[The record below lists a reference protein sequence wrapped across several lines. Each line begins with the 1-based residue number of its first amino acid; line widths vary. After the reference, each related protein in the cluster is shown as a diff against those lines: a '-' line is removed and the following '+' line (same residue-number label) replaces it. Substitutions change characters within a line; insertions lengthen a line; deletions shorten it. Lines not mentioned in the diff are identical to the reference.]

1 MKMKLNLLF
10 LSLFALFFMVACDN
24 DDDRHTPDAS
34 VRTAFDAMFPNASRV
49 EWEKKLGYSVAEFK
63 DDGKEKDAWFQTDG
77 TWILTETEIAVK
89 DIPVAITQSI
99 AGSQYVDWRIEDAS
113 YLERKDMESVYVVE
127 VEKGKEEMDLYYSLE
142 GKLLKA
148 VPESGDHPAVPTPLN
163 EKVLETVN
171 AKYPG
176 AKILEIDVKFNYI
189 EVDLMKEGLYF
200 EMILDKDYNWVE
212 TVYDAQWANVPE
224 VVKASFAADGYT
236 FNAKEDEAEMLM
248 RPGSKGDVVVYR
260 IELDREPNDIVLY
273 YAEDGSKLER

>member
-1 MKMKLNLLF
+1 MKMKLSLLF
-10 LSLFALFFMVACDN
+10 LSLFALFFMTACD
-24 DDDRHTPDAS
+24 DDNDRHTPDAS

-63 DDGKEKDAWFQTDG
+63 DNGKEKDAWFQTDG
-77 TWILTETEIAVK
+77 TWILTETDIAIK

-99 AGSQYVDWRIEDAS
+99 AGSQYVDWRIEDAN
-113 YLERKDMESVYVVE
+113 YLERKDMDPVYVLE
-127 VEKGKEEMDLYYSLE
+127 VEKGEAEMDLYYSAE

-148 VPESGDHPAVPTPLN
+148 VSESGDHQAVPTPVN
-163 EKVLETVN
+163 EKVLEAVN
-171 AKYPG
+171 AKYTD
-176 AKILEIDVKFNYI
+176 AKILEVDVMPNFI
-189 EVDLMKEGLYF
+189 EVDLVRGNLYF

-212 TVYDAQWANVPE
+212 TVYDAEWARVPE
-224 VVKASFAADGYT
+224 AVKASFAADGYT

-273 YAEDGSKLER
+273 YGEDGSKLER